1 MIIKHIVELETVIN
15 ENSNDETALVI
26 LGMSEQERQ
35 NFFDDAG
42 RGIIHELLEE
52 NKINENYSWAM
63 LRVATKE
70 TV

>member
-52 NKINENYSWAM
+52 NKVNENYSWAM